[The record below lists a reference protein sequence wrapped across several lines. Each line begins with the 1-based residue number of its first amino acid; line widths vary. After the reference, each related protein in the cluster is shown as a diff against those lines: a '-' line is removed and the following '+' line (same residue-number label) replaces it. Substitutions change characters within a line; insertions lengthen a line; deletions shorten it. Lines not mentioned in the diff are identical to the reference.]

1 MTGKDLIMF
10 ILQND
15 LLDTEFFTNGRIPG
29 LMTVEEAA
37 VKFDTGTITVEVWF
51 THGDVRGIVIGGKLY
66 IYENTKDPRKSVSKE
81 ALNVR

>member
-15 LLDTEFFTNGRIPG
+15 LLETEFFTNGKIPG

-37 VKFDTGTITVEVWF
+37 VKFDTGPITVRIWF
-51 THGDVRGIVIGGKLY
+51 TCGYIRGIVIGEELF
-66 IYENTKDPRKSVSKE
+66 IYENTPDPCKPVSKE